1 MVKRQTRNDK
11 IKGGTL
17 GDIDSQLLALFGAI
31 ATTLI
36 TVIGV
41 LWRAYHKA
49 NDDKFKLLQDYNKE
63 LRDVQKETTS
73 ALNNSAMAMNGLR
86 DVITK

>member
-1 MVKRQTRNDK
+1 M
-11 IKGGTL
+11 
-17 GDIDSQLLALFGAI
+17 GDIDGELLALFGVI

-36 TVIGV
+36 TTIGV

-49 NDDKFKLLQDYNKE
+49 NDDKFKLLQEYNKE
-63 LRDVQKETTS
+63 LRDVQKETTN

-86 DVITK
+86 DVINK